1 MRYSIAAT
9 FAAFVIVF
17 AAIPEARSA
26 PLSKAPVVAQIRRN
40 GMFPNVVSTL
50 SGHVVKDLIALGKRK
65 A

>member
-9 FAAFVIVF
+9 FAIFVVVF

-26 PLSKAPVVAQIRRN
+26 PVGKVPMATQIRRN
-40 GMFPNVVSTL
+40 GMFTDIVSTL
-50 SGHVVKDLIALGKRK
+50 NGHVMGISIALRETE